1 MSDYLRKF
9 EGLFTLTPQR
19 MRMIVEA
26 FEEALEKGLSEWDQC
41 VVSANCS
48 YDGHTAVT
56 DRYAPIFVDGE
67 TYIPVADV
75 PNLGIRLTDW
85 KRNW

>member
-26 FEEALEKGLSEWDQC
+26 FEEALEKGLSEWGQC
-41 VVSANCS
+41 VVSANWPL
-48 YDGHTAVT
+48 
-56 DRYAPIFVDGE
+56 R
-67 TYIPVADV
+67 
-75 PNLGIRLTDW
+75 
-85 KRNW
+85 

>member
-26 FEEALEKGLSEWDQC
+26 FEEALEKGLSAWDQC
-41 VVSANCS
+41 VVR
-48 YDGHTAVT
+48 TIWLL
-56 DRYAPIFVDGE
+56 P
-67 TYIPVADV
+67 
-75 PNLGIRLTDW
+75 RLF
-85 KRNW
+85 RSP